1 MRNCV
6 KLNGFV
12 RNVDP
17 RKERNILTDK
27 RTWTY
32 HVSTSWL
39 ALDIIW
45 LVVVKIHSTT
55 KYICDLWGNGEVAV
69 KNSIKKWK
77 VKN

>member
-6 KLNGFV
+6 KFNGFV
-12 RNVDP
+12 RNVNA

-45 LVVVKIHSTT
+45 LDVVKIHSTT
-55 KYICDLWGNGEVAV
+55 KYIGKTCDDGEKV
-69 KNSIKKWK
+69 KNSK
-77 VKN
+77 